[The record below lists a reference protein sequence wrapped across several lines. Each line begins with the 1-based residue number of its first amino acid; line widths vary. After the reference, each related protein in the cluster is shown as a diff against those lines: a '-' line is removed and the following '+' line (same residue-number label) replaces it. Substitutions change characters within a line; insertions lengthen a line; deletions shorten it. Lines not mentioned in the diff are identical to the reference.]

1 MKKYIIVALAVVLLG
16 ALGFQLY
23 RKIGKKEGYTRQ
35 GTQVP
40 VAVVAAPIE
49 WVMLQ
54 DIGEFSGTLIPNAQF
69 DVSPK
74 IGGKLEKL
82 YVDVG
87 DTVRKGELIA
97 ELEDEEVVQ
106 QVEQAKAELEVAQA
120 SLEDSQ
126 NALLLAKREHE
137 RVKSL
142 FEKQIASAAE
152 LDRVEAELRTAE
164 ARHRVSLA
172 QIRQKEAALKAVEVR
187 FSYTNIRATWNRGE
201 GIRVIGERFVDEGT
215 LLRANE
221 PIVSVLDID
230 TLVAAIQVIERDYPR
245 VHEGQRAFVTTDLFP
260 EREFEAKVA
269 RVAPILKEAA
279 RQAEVKVEI
288 PNPGRLLKPG
298 MFVRVKIEFSRKEGA
313 PSVPLSA
320 LVRRNGEQGVFLIE
334 ENGQRARFVPV
345 RVGLIHEGRA
355 EILDPPL
362 SGMVIILGHHLLED
376 GSPVI
381 LSEEGGG
388 TQSMQPASTP
398 GDVKASGGTSR

>member
-1 MKKYIIVALAVVLLG
+1 MKKFVFVALAVVLLG

-23 RKIGKKEGYTRQ
+23 RKTGKKEDYARQ
-35 GTQVP
+35 GAQVP
-40 VAVVAAPIE
+40 VAVVAAPVAR
-49 WVMLQ
+49 VMLQ
-54 DIGEFSGTLIPNAQF
+54 DIGEFSGSLIPNAQF

-74 IGGKLEKL
+74 LGGKLEKL

-87 DTVRKGELIA
+87 DMVRKGELIA

-126 NALLLAKREHE
+126 NALLLAEREHE
-137 RVKSL
+137 RVKTL

-152 LDRVEAELRTAE
+152 LDRVEAEFRASE

-172 QIRQKEAALKAVEVR
+172 QIKQKEAALKAAKVR
-187 FSYTNIRATWNRGE
+187 LSYTNIRATWNRGE
-201 GIRVIGERFVDEGT
+201 EIRVIGERFVDEGA

-230 TLVAAIQVIERDYPR
+230 TLVAVIQVIERDYPR
-245 VHEGQRAFVTTDLFP
+245 VHEGQRAVVTTDLFP
-260 EREFEAKVA
+260 RNEFEAKVT
-269 RVAPILKEAA
+269 RVSPILKEAA
-279 RQAEVKVEI
+279 RQAEVRVEV
-288 PNPGRLLKPG
+288 PNHDRLLKPG

-313 PSVPLSA
+313 PSVPLSS
-320 LVRRNGEQGVFLIE
+320 LVQRNGEQGLFLIE
-334 ENGQRARFVPV
+334 DDGQRARFVPV
-345 RVGLIHEGRA
+345 RVGLVHEGRA

-362 SGMVIILGHHLLED
+362 SGMVVILGHHLLED

-388 TQSMQPASTP
+388 TQSMQPASTL

>member
-1 MKKYIIVALAVVLLG
+1 MKKYIFIALAVVLLG

-23 RKIGKKEGYTRQ
+23 RKIGKKEGYERQ
-35 GTQVP
+35 EAQVP
-40 VAVVAAPIE
+40 VAVVAAPVE
-49 WVMLQ
+49 RVMLQ
-54 DIGEFSGTLIPNAQF
+54 NLGEFSGSLIPNAQF

-74 IGGKLEKL
+74 LGGNLEKL

-87 DTVRKGELIA
+87 DTVRKGDLIA

-126 NALLLAKREHE
+126 NALLLAEREHE
-137 RVKSL
+137 RVKAL

-152 LDRVEAELRTAE
+152 LDRVKAEFKTAE
-164 ARHRVSLA
+164 SQHRVSLA
-172 QIRQKEAALKAVEVR
+172 QIKQKEAALKAAKVR
-187 FSYTNIRATWNRGE
+187 LSYTNIRATWNRGE
-201 GIRVIGERFVDEGT
+201 EIRVIGERFVDEGA

-230 TLVAAIQVIERDYPR
+230 TLVAVIQVIEKDYPR
-245 VHEGQRAFVTTDLFP
+245 VHEGQRAVVTTDLFP

-269 RVAPILKEAA
+269 RVSPILKEAA
-279 RQAEVKVEI
+279 RQAEVRVEV
-288 PNPGRLLKPG
+288 PNHERLLKPG

-313 PSVPLSA
+313 PSVPLASI
-320 LVRRNGEQGVFLIE
+320 VQRNGVQGVFLIE
-334 ENGQRARFVPV
+334 DDGQRARFVPV
-345 RVGLIHEGRA
+345 HVGLVHEERA

-362 SGMVIILGHHLLED
+362 SGMVVILGHHLLED

-381 LSEEGGG
+381 LGEEDGG
-388 TQSMQPASTP
+388 TQSMQPTSTL
-398 GDVKASGGTSR
+398 GGEKASGGTSR